1 MALPHGP
8 GVIEIATNLVAY
20 DWRTADGSSGTSS
33 SMGQTQQTGSDSGTQ
48 MPPGGSSSSSR
59 SSVLW
64 EHDGSWAAEQLAGAG
79 PPAVAAAVAR
89 ETQRLGLPP
98 PGTGYVTNKTPP
110 ELIAAAAERLQ
121 C

>member
-8 GVIEIATNLVAY
+8 GVIEIAINLVAY
-20 DWRTADGSSGTSS
+20 DWRTADSS
-33 SMGQTQQTGSDSGTQ
+33 SSTSTSMGHKKQTRSDSGTQ
-48 MPPGGSSSSSR
+48 MPPGGSSSSP
-59 SSVLW
+59 SSVLG
-64 EHDGSWAAEQLAGAG
+64 EQDGSWAVEQLAGAG
-79 PPAVAAAVAR
+79 PAAVAAAVAR
-89 ETQRLGLPP
+89 EAQRLGLPP